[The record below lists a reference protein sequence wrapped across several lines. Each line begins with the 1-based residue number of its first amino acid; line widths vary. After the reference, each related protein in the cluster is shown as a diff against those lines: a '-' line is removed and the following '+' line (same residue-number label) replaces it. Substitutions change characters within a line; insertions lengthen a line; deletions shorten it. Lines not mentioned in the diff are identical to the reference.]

1 VAKRVS
7 QGGRNIPKE
16 IIIRR
21 YYRGLYNLVNL
32 YQSVCDRWMI
42 SDNAELNP
50 SVVASSVSGE
60 VLIFDKPVWE
70 IILQQSNH
78 ER

>member
-1 VAKRVS
+1 
-7 QGGRNIPKE
+7 
-16 IIIRR
+16 
-21 YYRGLYNLVNL
+21 
-32 YQSVCDRWMI
+32 MI